1 MKQVLASQNS
11 YSVWR
16 TSRLINMFSNPL
28 GFLFMFC
35 LRPKIYFSSDGR
47 FQLGRQLVTHSY
59 QGHCLTCLWKQDEW
73 PGQSGAVPHWFSLA
87 TAHWIAEL
95 DTNPQFFFF
104 FSLPG
109 FGFDDV
115 LPNYVPA
122 RSSAGKIGTS
132 GEKNKVFRDRYL
144 RLSFING
151 FLFFF
156 LVLAAQT
163 WESSVLVLI
172 SF

>member
-47 FQLGRQLVTHSY
+47 FQLGRPGHSFLPRSLPHMLMETGRVTRSEWSCPSLVFVSHGSLNCWTGY
-59 QGHCLTCLWKQDEW
+59 QSSILL
-73 PGQSGAVPHWFSLA
+73 
-87 TAHWIAEL
+87 
-95 DTNPQFFFF
+95 F

-132 GEKNKVFRDRYL
+132 GEKNKVLRDHYL
-144 RLSFING
+144 RLGFING